1 VLSTVPTAKSRGF
14 TLVELMMGIVVV
26 GVLATVAVPSFRVWF
41 LNAQIK
47 AAAESISNGLQRA
60 RAEAVSRNA
69 NVEFI
74 MGAGTNTSWTVNFA
88 NAAGN
93 PAPVNPPLD
102 SRASTEGSSDVT
114 RTVLPAGATTLTFN
128 NFGGTWTNP
137 NPACPGLTNQDCTAG
152 LTQVDLAAAG
162 TTQTLRIIINLGG
175 AARMCDPSLPATN
188 ARGC

>member
-1 VLSTVPTAKSRGF
+1 VLSAVPKAKFRGF

-26 GVLATVAVPSFRVWF
+26 GVVATIAVPSFRTWF
-41 LNAQIK
+41 LNAQVR

-74 MGAGTNTSWTVNFA
+74 LGAGTNTSWTVNYA
-88 NAAGN
+88 TLAGN

-114 RTVLPAGATTLTFN
+114 RAVLPAGATTLTFN
-128 NFGGTWTNP
+128 NFGGVVAN
-137 NPACPGLTNQDCTAG
+137 ADGSAS
-152 LTQVDLAAAG
+152 LTQVDVNAAALDA
-162 TTQTLRIIINLGG
+162 TAASRSVKQSLRIIINLGG
-175 AARMCDPSLPATN
+175 GARMCDPSLPATN